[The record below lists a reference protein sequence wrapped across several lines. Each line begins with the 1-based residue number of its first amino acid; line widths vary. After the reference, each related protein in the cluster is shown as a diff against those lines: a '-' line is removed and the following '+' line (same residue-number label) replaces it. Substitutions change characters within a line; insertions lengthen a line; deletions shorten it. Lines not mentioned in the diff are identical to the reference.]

1 MITNQAEI
9 GDSFDS
15 NGYSCINDWRT
26 SINDPRESL
35 GRARTRLVLAKT
47 KAAHKRDSSSDVVLG
62 RWHRGRLKP

>member
-1 MITNQAEI
+1 MIANHAEI

-35 GRARTRLVLAKT
+35 GRAQTLWVLAKT
-47 KAAHKRDSSSDVVLG
+47 SPLTSETVHST
-62 RWHRGRLKP
+62 